1 MLVRMLFAT
10 ALLAA
15 PALAQTQDQ
24 AAPDGP
30 PKRVRSILLYA
41 DQSCPKPASPDEIVV
56 CSNAGES
63 PYRIPKR
70 FRDQPKEDAPATS
83 WSRRMEVVEDFNRAG
98 MPNSCSPV
106 GTGGQTGCSRQFLQ
120 QWYQD
125 KLDKEAKAA
134 RVP

>member
-1 MLVRMLFAT
+1 MLARLMLAT

-15 PALAQTQDQ
+15 PAFAQTQDQ
-24 AAPDGP
+24 TTPEAP
-30 PKRVRSILLYA
+30 PKRVRSILLYG
-41 DQSCPKPASPDEIVV
+41 DQSCPKPANPDEIVV
-56 CSNAGES
+56 CSNAGDS

-70 FRDQPKEDAPATS
+70 FRDQPKEDAPSTS

-98 MPNSCSPV
+98 MPNSCSAV
-106 GTGGQTGCSRQFLQ
+106 GSGGQTGCTRQMLQ

-125 KLDKEAKAA
+125 KLDREVKAS

>member
-1 MLVRMLFAT
+1 MLARLMLAT

-15 PALAQTQDQ
+15 PAFAQTQDQ
-24 AAPDGP
+24 TAAEGP
-30 PKRVRSILLYA
+30 PKRVRSILLYG
-41 DQSCPKPASPDEIVV
+41 DQSCPKPANPDEIVV

-70 FRDQPKEDAPATS
+70 FRDQPKEDAPSTS

-98 MPNSCSPV
+98 MPNSCSAV
-106 GTGGQTGCSRQFLQ
+106 GSGGQTGCTRQMLQ

-125 KLDKEAKAA
+125 KLDKEAKDA

>member
-1 MLVRMLFAT
+1 MLARLMLAT

-15 PALAQTQDQ
+15 PAFAQTQDQ
-24 AAPDGP
+24 TTPDGP
-30 PKRVRSILLYA
+30 PKRVRSILLYG
-41 DQSCPKPASPDEIVV
+41 DQSCPKPADPDEIVV
-56 CSNAGES
+56 CSNAGDS

-70 FRDQPKEDAPATS
+70 FRDQPKEDAPSTS

-106 GTGGQTGCSRQFLQ
+106 GSGGQTGCSRQFLQ

-125 KLDKEAKAA
+125 KLDREVKGS